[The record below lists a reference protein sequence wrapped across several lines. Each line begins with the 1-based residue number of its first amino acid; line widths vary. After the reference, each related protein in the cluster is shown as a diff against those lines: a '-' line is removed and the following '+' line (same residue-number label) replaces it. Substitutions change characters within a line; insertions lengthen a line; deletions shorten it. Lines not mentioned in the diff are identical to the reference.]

1 MSKGLDDISEIPKE
15 ISLALDEAM
24 YNSLDDGHAILMSS
38 SCVQSKDESSF
49 NITTPTQTPQTSE
62 SPKNQANTK
71 NNKGSETK
79 SKPKF
84 PQLPESLKNIHN
96 TTKPHT
102 LRTRNGNNKC
112 KSPPLK
118 QQRIEEEETKK

>member
-15 ISLALDEAM
+15 ISLALDEASNIALTQPLV

-62 SPKNQANTK
+62 SPK
-71 NNKGSETK
+71 
-79 SKPKF
+79 
-84 PQLPESLKNIHN
+84 I
-96 TTKPHT
+96 
-102 LRTRNGNNKC
+102 
-112 KSPPLK
+112 K
-118 QQRIEEEETKK
+118 QIQRIIKK